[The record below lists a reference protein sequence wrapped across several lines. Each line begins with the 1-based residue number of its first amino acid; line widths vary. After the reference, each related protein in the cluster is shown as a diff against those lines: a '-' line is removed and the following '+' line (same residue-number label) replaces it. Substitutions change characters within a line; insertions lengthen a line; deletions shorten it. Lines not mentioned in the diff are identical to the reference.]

1 MSLILLLSLL
11 VDLFSLDLI
20 FFLSLFFL
28 FKVFLSS
35 DIGVLFK
42 ILLGLQVE
50 NLSVNLV
57 GLREEALELL
67 EALSGILF
75 SFNVESEPGFVFRL
89 SLSRWLFVSVCLP
102 GSDLRADVLCF
113 IVSQNLIHF
122 KLVFVSELFSFLLTF

>member
-20 FFLSLFFL
+20 LFLSLFFL

-89 SLSRWLFVSVCLP
+89 SLGRWLFVSVSLP

-122 KLVFVSELFSFLLTF
+122 KLVFVSELFSFLLTL